1 MRVTSSYTLSGQLLN
16 VMIDS
21 CISGESCEMIVSPIK
36 HTKILNE
43 VNICRYLMR
52 LLGDYPS
59 DPVEATKLD
68 EQLEKTMKKK

>member
-1 MRVTSSYTLSGQLLN
+1 
-16 VMIDS
+16 
-21 CISGESCEMIVSPIK
+21 MIVSPVK

-59 DPVEATKLD
+59 DPVEATKLA